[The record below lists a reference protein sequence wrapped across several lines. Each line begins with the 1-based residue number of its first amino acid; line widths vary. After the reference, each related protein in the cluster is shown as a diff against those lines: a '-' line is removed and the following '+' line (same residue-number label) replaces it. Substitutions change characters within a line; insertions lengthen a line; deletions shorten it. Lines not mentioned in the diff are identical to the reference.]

1 MTGGAELAI
10 AAAGLTKRYGKTAA
24 LCGVGLQARA
34 GTVTALLGPNGA
46 GKSTMVRILAT
57 LLRPDAGT
65 ARVGGYD
72 VAREPER
79 VRALIGL
86 AGQSLSVDGKLSGPE
101 NLAMFGRLHRL
112 AWPVVRERSARLLDV
127 FDLGGAGRKA
137 VKAYSGGMRRK
148 LDLALSLMAEPPI
161 LFLDEPTVGLDPASR
176 HALWDIIRGLVGR
189 GTTVLLTTQYLDEAD
204 ALAGSV
210 VFIDAGRVVATGTPA
225 ELKARA
231 GQAQFDLIAATGADV
246 IRLTAALGALAVVT
260 DQARRAVRV
269 AVQGSGLDGIR
280 ELHAIAG
287 AVVRAGASSSGSPS
301 ANRTLT
307 TCTSS
312 SRVMRGLPER
322 PGTRHDRPACRDPP
336 PVRCLGG
343 QRLLGNGQAQLPA
356 HPPRPR
362 TASQRHTAARPD
374 RGGR

>member
-1 MTGGAELAI
+1 MPGGRRGSAAASASGRDDRRERAAI

-24 LCGVGLQARA
+24 LRDVSLQASA

-46 GKSTMVRILAT
+46 GKTTVVRILST

-72 VAREPER
+72 VARDPER

-86 AGQSLSVDGKLSGPE
+86 TGQSLSVDGKLSGPE

-127 FDLGGAGRKA
+127 FDLGGAGKKA

-161 LFLDEPTVGLDPASR
+161 LFLDEPTAGLDPTSR
-176 HALWDIIRGLVGR
+176 HALWDIIRGLVGH

-210 VFIDAGRVVATGTPA
+210 VFIDAGRVVDRRNASRAQGTG
-225 ELKARA
+225 R
-231 GQAQFDLIAATGADV
+231 
-246 IRLTAALGALAVVT
+246 
-260 DQARRAVRV
+260 
-269 AVQGSGLDGIR
+269 
-280 ELHAIAG
+280 AG
-287 AVVRAGASSSGSPS
+287 AV
-301 ANRTLT
+301 
-307 TCTSS
+307 
-312 SRVMRGLPER
+312 
-322 PGTRHDRPACRDPP
+322 
-336 PVRCLGG
+336 
-343 QRLLGNGQAQLPA
+343 
-356 HPPRPR
+356 
-362 TASQRHTAARPD
+362 RPD
-374 RGGR
+374 RGLGRRRHPADRRPRRPRRRDRPSAPRRARSRPGQRSGRSPGAERHYRGGRAGRRQHRAVLAPRAGS

>member
-1 MTGGAELAI
+1 MTGGNEPAI
-10 AAAGLTKRYGKTAA
+10 AAARLTKRYGKTAA
-24 LCGVGLQARA
+24 LRDVSLQASA

-46 GKSTMVRILAT
+46 GKTTVVRILST

-72 VAREPER
+72 VARDPER

-86 AGQSLSVDGKLSGPE
+86 TGQSLSVDGKLSGPE
-101 NLAMFGRLHRL
+101 NLAMFGRLHHL

-127 FDLGGAGRKA
+127 FDLGGAGKKA

-148 LDLALSLMAEPPI
+148 LDLALSLMAEPSI
-161 LFLDEPTVGLDPASR
+161 LFLDEPTVGLDPTSR
-176 HALWDIIRGLVGR
+176 HALWEIIRGLVGH

-210 VFIDAGRVVATGTPA
+210 VFIDAGRIVTAGTPA

-231 GQAQFDLIAATGADV
+231 GQAQFDLIAASDADV

-269 AVQGSGLDGIR
+269 AVQSSGLEGVR
-280 ELHAIAG
+280 ELNAITG
-287 AVVRAGASSSGSPS
+287 AAVRAGASIERFSLREPDLDDVYFQ
-301 ANRTLT
+301 LT
-307 TCTSS
+307 GHA
-312 SRVMRGLPER
+312 R
-322 PGTRHDRPACRDPP
+322 
-336 PVRCLGG
+336 
-343 QRLLGNGQAQLPA
+343 
-356 HPPRPR
+356 
-362 TASQRHTAARPD
+362 AAGAAGD
-374 RGGR
+374 AA

>member
-1 MTGGAELAI
+1 MTGGNEPAI
-10 AAAGLTKRYGKTAA
+10 AAARLTKRYGKTAA
-24 LCGVGLQARA
+24 LRDVSLQASA

-46 GKSTMVRILAT
+46 GKTTVVRILST

-72 VAREPER
+72 VARDPER

-86 AGQSLSVDGKLSGPE
+86 TGQSLSVDGKLSGPE

-127 FDLGGAGRKA
+127 FDLGGAGKKA

-161 LFLDEPTVGLDPASR
+161 LFLDEPTAGLDPTSR
-176 HALWDIIRGLVGR
+176 HALWEIIRGLVGH

-210 VFIDAGRVVATGTPA
+210 VFIDAGRIVTAGTPA

-231 GQAQFDLIAATGADV
+231 GQAQFDLVAASDADV

-269 AVQGSGLDGIR
+269 AVQSSGLEGVR
-280 ELHAIAG
+280 ELNAITG
-287 AVVRAGASSSGSPS
+287 AAVRAGASIERFSLREPDLDDVYFQ
-301 ANRTLT
+301 LT
-307 TCTSS
+307 
-312 SRVMRGLPER
+312 GH
-322 PGTRHDRPACRDPP
+322 TR
-336 PVRCLGG
+336 
-343 QRLLGNGQAQLPA
+343 
-356 HPPRPR
+356 
-362 TASQRHTAARPD
+362 AAD
-374 RGGR
+374 AAGDAA